1 VKTCSLIYV
10 DLDIGPVFFE
20 GNVNNNTR
28 PQISIS
34 DTEELQE
41 LTDEL
46 KASLPSQTNDE
57 TIQTF
62 AKQIAQKHG
71 YKLTY
76 SDYSLT
82 SIAESLNKKEA
93 KQFLYKL
100 KHNIITFK
108 YHKLDGTIR
117 TARGT
122 LSSEIIGHPDSDVKK
137 ATKRRRM
144 PDSVQVYFD
153 IDKNGF
159 RCFRKSGFIK
169 TISMKKVEDKK
180 AD

>member
-1 VKTCSLIYV
+1 MKTCSLIYV
-10 DLDIGPVFFE
+10 DLETGPVFFE
-20 GNVNNNTR
+20 GNINIRSN
-28 PQISIS
+28 IS
-34 DTEELQE
+34 DAAKLQE

-46 KASLPSQTNDE
+46 NASLPSQTNDE

-71 YKLTY
+71 YTLKY

-93 KQFLYKL
+93 KTFLYKL

-117 TARGT
+117 TAHGT
-122 LSSEIIGHPDSDVKK
+122 LAPEIIGHPDSDVKK
-137 ATKRRRM
+137 ATKRRHM
-144 PDSVQVYFD
+144 PNTVQVYFD
-153 IDKNGF
+153 TDKNGF
-159 RCFRKSGFIK
+159 RCFRKSHFIK
-169 TISMKKVEDKK
+169 TISMQPIDKK
-180 AD
+180 ADK